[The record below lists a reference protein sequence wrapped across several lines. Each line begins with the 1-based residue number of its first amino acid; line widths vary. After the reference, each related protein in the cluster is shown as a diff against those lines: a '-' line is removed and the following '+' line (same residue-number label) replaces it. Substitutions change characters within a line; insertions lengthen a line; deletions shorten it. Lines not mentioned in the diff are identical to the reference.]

1 MSRDVMKFAFCFVFT
16 PRFVVASGRG
26 AAKATGGEYQ
36 GALAIGFVPRID
48 FFSHISTQCDIGA
61 MVQ

>member
-1 MSRDVMKFAFCFVFT
+1 
-16 PRFVVASGRG
+16 
-26 AAKATGGEYQ
+26 
-36 GALAIGFVPRID
+36 LAIGFVPRID